1 MFRLSFS
8 PIEDAILVH
17 LRASLTSHK
26 PLGSECGVCGSEC
39 ACSLMGCDTVQS
51 DWQVTAFQKN
61 IMLPIYLE
69 MEVVGRCR
77 SIDSHIPDSTV
88 S

>member
-8 PIEDAILVH
+8 PTEDAILG
-17 LRASLTSHK
+17 RASLTSHK

-51 DWQVTAFQKN
+51 DWQVAAFQKN
-61 IMLPIYLE
+61 IMLPIYRDNEGSGSLS
-69 MEVVGRCR
+69 V
-77 SIDSHIPDSTV
+77 H
-88 S
+88 